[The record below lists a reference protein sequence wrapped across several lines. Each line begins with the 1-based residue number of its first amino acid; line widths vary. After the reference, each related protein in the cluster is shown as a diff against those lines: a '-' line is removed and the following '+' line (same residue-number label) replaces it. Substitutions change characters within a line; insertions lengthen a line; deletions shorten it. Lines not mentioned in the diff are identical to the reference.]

1 MATQCKTCH
10 HPERAKI
17 ELGLAH
23 RVPVRVLANK
33 YGLTKE
39 SIFRHKNRHLT
50 PQLRAALLKAVRPSE
65 IDLEQLKHSESEGL
79 LQHLVAQRARLYA
92 LSDQAETLGDLRA
105 AAQLQGR
112 LISNLELT
120 AKLLGELRT
129 ASATVVTNILVSEE
143 YHTLRAALIQALRP
157 FADARQAVARVLQS
171 VEAKAVEVTRDP
183 PAA

>member
-1 MATQCKTCH
+1 MGALCKTCH

-23 RVPVRVLANK
+23 RVPVRVLAQK
-33 YGLTKE
+33 YGLSKE
-39 SIFRHKNRHLT
+39 SIFRHRNRHLT

-92 LSDQAETLGDLRA
+92 LSDQAEGVGDIRA
-105 AAQLQGR
+105 AAAVQGR

-143 YHTLRAALIQALRP
+143 YHTLRSALILALKP
-157 FADARQAVARVLQS
+157 YTEARQAVARVLQS
-171 VEAKAVEVTRDP
+171 IEAKAAEVTHEP